1 MCWWSLGILRF
12 WGNRPGRWSGVW
24 ARGTNWIGNRRTILD
39 LVAGSGCYVVGGTV
53 ADVCRAGRLLV
64 FRGFGL
70 SDSIGSVAD
79 VCRAGRLLVFCGF
92 CVVVVDRWF
101 GAGWCCLD

>member
-1 MCWWSLGILRF
+1 M
-12 WGNRPGRWSGVW
+12 
-24 ARGTNWIGNRRTILD
+24 RGTDWIGNRRTILD

-64 FRGFGL
+64 F
-70 SDSIGSVAD
+70 
-79 VCRAGRLLVFCGF
+79 CGF

-101 GAGWCCLD
+101 GAGWCGLD